1 MDTALDFLEWCGQ
14 DYIFCTW
21 GSTDLV
27 ELQRNLNHYAIEAEF
42 PMPFLFYDV
51 QKLYSLCFLN
61 GKERPAL
68 QTAIE
73 QRGIAEK
80 EQYHMALS
88 DARYTAQ
95 LMKLLDF
102 EKVRAFYS
110 IDTYRVPKR
119 RKDEICMNFGNY
131 SKYISRV
138 FDTRERRQMTGGC
151 APATAFCAES
161 RWSGKLSG
169 LRQTERRIT
178 VCFSVRNMG

>member
-1 MDTALDFLEWCGQ
+1 
-14 DYIFCTW
+14 
-21 GSTDLV
+21 
-27 ELQRNLNHYAIEAEF
+27 
-42 PMPFLFYDV
+42 MPFLFYDV

-102 EKVRAFYS
+102 ERCGHFTVLTRTACQ
-110 IDTYRVPKR
+110 KR

-138 FDTRERRQMTGGC
+138 FDTREKGG
-151 APATAFCAES
+151 
-161 RWSGKLSG
+161 K
-169 LRQTERRIT
+169 
-178 VCFSVRNMG
+178 